1 MRLFL
6 LTFFLLYGGL
16 HYYLFVKANAALA
29 LGTLSSLFLILVMLF
44 MVFAPLLV
52 HVSERHGFFSLAR
65 LLSFIGYS
73 WMGFAFLGFCCF
85 ILIDLYRL
93 FIFAGGLFSPG
104 FFAHLQPSPK
114 YGFFLPLL
122 LSLSIA
128 LYGYFEAEHIRTER
142 IVLKTPKLP
151 KEAGTLTIAQISD
164 VHLGMIVRDERLTR
178 ILKEVKKS
186 NPDIFIS
193 TGDLVDAQIN
203 RLEGLAEML
212 REINP
217 RYGKFA
223 ITGNH
228 EFYAGLPQSLEF
240 TRKAGFTV
248 LRGEGLTVAGLIN
261 LAGVDDPARLSPG
274 LFKGVTE
281 KELLSRLPREKFTLL
296 LKHRP
301 DVDKNALGLFD
312 LQISGHTHQG
322 QIFPF
327 RLITRLVFPYDGGS
341 FQLPN
346 HSVLHVSRGTG
357 TWGPP
362 IRFLAPPEVTVYE
375 LIHEDR
381 AQKNEGQGK
390 MENWKTG
397 IME

>member
-1 MRLFL
+1 MSLFL

-29 LGTLSSLFLILVMLF
+29 LGTLSSIFLILVMLL
-44 MVFAPLLV
+44 MVFAPLMV
-52 HVSERHGFFSLAR
+52 YASERHRFYSSAR

-73 WMGFAFLGFCCF
+73 WMGFVFLCFCCL
-85 ILIDLYRL
+85 ILIDLYL
-93 FIFAGGLFSPG
+93 LLVHAAGRILPNFFSHINPAPRYP
-104 FFAHLQPSPK
+104 FFFS
-114 YGFFLPLL
+114 LL

-128 LYGYFEAEHIRTER
+128 LFGYFEAKHIRTER
-142 IVLKTPKLP
+142 ILLKTSKIP
-151 KEAGTLTIAQISD
+151 KEVGRLKIAQISD
-164 VHLGMIVRDERLTR
+164 VHLGMIVREERLTR
-178 ILKEVKKS
+178 ILQDVRKAT
-186 NPDIFIS
+186 PDIFIS

-240 TRKAGFTV
+240 TQNAGFSV
-248 LRGEGLTVAGLIN
+248 LRGEALTLAGLIN
-261 LAGVDDPARLSPG
+261 LAGVDDPAGQSMG
-274 LFKGVTE
+274 LFRGVPE
-281 KELLSRLPREKFTLL
+281 KELLSGLPREKFTLL

-301 DVDKNALGLFD
+301 DLDKNALGLFD

-327 RLITRLVFPYDGGS
+327 RLITRLFYPYDGGS
-341 FQLPN
+341 FHLPN
-346 HSVLHVSRGTG
+346 HAILHVSRGSG

-362 IRFLAPPEVTVYE
+362 IRFLAAPEVTVYE
-375 LIHEDR
+375 LVHEG
-381 AQKNEGQGK
+381 EL
-390 MENWKTG
+390 
-397 IME
+397 

>member
-1 MRLFL
+1 MRFFL

-29 LGTLSSLFLILVMLF
+29 LGTLSCLLLILVMLF

-52 HVSERHGFFSLAR
+52 HISERHGFSSVAR

-73 WMGFAFLGFCCF
+73 WMGFVFLCF
-85 ILIDLYRL
+85 WCFFLIDLYRL
-93 FIFAGGLFSPG
+93 FIFAGGLFYPGFLARLHPSPG
-104 FFAHLQPSPK
+104 

-128 LYGYFEAEHIRTER
+128 LYGYFEAGHIRTER
-142 IVLKTPKLP
+142 IVVKTPKLP
-151 KEAGTLTIAQISD
+151 REAGTLKIAQISD
-164 VHLGMIVRDERLTR
+164 VHLGMIVRDGRLAR
-178 ILKEVKKS
+178 ILQEVKRAD
-186 NPDIFIS
+186 PDIFIS

-217 RYGKFA
+217 RYGKLA
-223 ITGNH
+223 VTGNH
-228 EFYAGLPQSLEF
+228 EFFAGLPQALEF
-240 TRKAGFTV
+240 TRKAGFRV

-261 LAGVDDPARLSPG
+261 FAGVDDPAGGGRNLS
-274 LFKGVTE
+274 KDVTE
-281 KELLSRLPREKFTLL
+281 KDLLSGLPRDKFTVL

-301 DVDKNALGLFD
+301 ELDENALGLFD
-312 LQISGHTHQG
+312 LQASGHTHQG

-327 RLITRLVFPYDGGS
+327 RLLTRLFFPYDGGS

-346 HSVLHVSRGTG
+346 HSFLHVSRGSG

-375 LIHEDR
+375 LIG
-381 AQKNEGQGK
+381 EG
-390 MENWKTG
+390 KT
-397 IME
+397 E

>member
-1 MRLFL
+1 MRVFL
-6 LTFFLLYGGL
+6 LVFFLLYGGL

-52 HVSERHGFFSLAR
+52 HVSERHGFSSVAR

-73 WMGFAFLGFCCF
+73 WMGFVFLCF
-85 ILIDLYRL
+85 WCFFLIDLYRL
-93 FIFAGGLFSPG
+93 LIFAGGLISPG
-104 FFAHLQPSPK
+104 VFAHLQPSPK

-128 LYGYFEAEHIRTER
+128 LYGYYEAEHIRTER
-142 IVLKTPKLP
+142 IVLKTPKLS
-151 KEAGTLTIAQISD
+151 KEAGTLKIAQISD
-164 VHLGMIVRDERLTR
+164 VHLGMIVRDERLAR

-240 TRKAGFTV
+240 TRKAGFTM

-261 LAGVDDPARLSPG
+261 LAGVDDPARLSPA

-281 KELLSRLPREKFTLL
+281 KELLSGLPREKFTLL

-301 DVDKNALGLFD
+301 DLDKDALGLFD

-327 RLITRLVFPYDGGS
+327 RLITRLFFPYDGGS

-346 HSVLHVSRGTG
+346 HSLLHVSRGTG

-375 LIHEDR
+375 LMGE
-381 AQKNEGQGK
+381 AKPE
-390 MENWKTG
+390 
-397 IME
+397 

>member
-29 LGTLSSLFLILVMLF
+29 LGTLSSFFLILVALF
-44 MVFAPLLV
+44 MVFAPLFV

-65 LLSFIGYS
+65 LLSFLGYS
-73 WMGFAFLGFCCF
+73 WMGFVFLCFWCCLF
-85 ILIDLYRL
+85 LDLYRL
-93 FIFAGGLFSPG
+93 FLFAGGLFSPG
-104 FFAHLQPSPK
+104 FFAHLQPSPI
-114 YGFFLPLL
+114 YGFFFSLL

-142 IVLKTPKLP
+142 VVLKTPKLP
-151 KEAGTLTIAQISD
+151 KEVGTLKIAQISD
-164 VHLGMIVRDERLTR
+164 VHLGMIVRGERLAR
-178 ILKEVKKS
+178 ILQEVKRAD
-186 NPDIFIS
+186 PDIFIS

-228 EFYAGLPQSLEF
+228 EFYAGLPQALEF
-240 TRKAGFTV
+240 TREGGFRM
-248 LRGEGLTVAGLIN
+248 LRGDGLTVGGLIN
-261 LAGVDDPARLSPG
+261 LAGVDDLAGLGPG

-281 KELLSRLPREKFTLL
+281 KEMLSGLPRDKFTVL

-301 DVDKNALGLFD
+301 DVDKNVLGLFD
-312 LQISGHTHQG
+312 LQVSGHTHQG
-322 QIFPF
+322 QIFTF
-327 RLITRLVFPYDGGS
+327 RLITRLFFPYDGGS

-346 HSVLHVSRGTG
+346 HSLLHVSRGSG

-375 LIHEDR
+375 LSG
-381 AQKNEGQGK
+381 EG
-390 MENWKTG
+390 KT
-397 IME
+397 E